1 MLLYVFIAL
10 VFLLLNEYRLIKKY
24 IIAIN
29 DPEGKLEKSTMQKIV
44 GRLIKPFTVIKFWIT
59 NKLLNDELNYNS

>member
-24 IIAIN
+24 ITAIN
-29 DPEGKLEKSTMQKIV
+29 DPEGKLEKSMMQKMAE
-44 GRLIKPFTVIKFWIT
+44 GLIKPYTVIKFWIT
-59 NKLLNDELNYNS
+59 HKLLNDELNYNS